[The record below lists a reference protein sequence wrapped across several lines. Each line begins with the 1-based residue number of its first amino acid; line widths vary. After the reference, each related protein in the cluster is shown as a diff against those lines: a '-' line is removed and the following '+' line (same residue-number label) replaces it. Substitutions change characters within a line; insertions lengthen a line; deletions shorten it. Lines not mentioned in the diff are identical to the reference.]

1 MKDLETKTALVTG
14 AARGIGLAIAQE
26 LSEMGARIVIGDV
39 VEENAA
45 AGALDKCGA
54 DTRYVRFDVSSP
66 EEVEA
71 AFKKLQSDTG
81 GIQILVNNA
90 GVSRDALHLR
100 LKDEDWRFTLN
111 INLYGAV
118 LCSKAAVRSMMR
130 SKWGRIINI
139 ASVVGERGN
148 VGQTAY
154 AASKGGL
161 IAFTKVLA
169 REYAGRNITANAVAP
184 GFIETEMTRDI
195 PEDRKN
201 AMMAQIPMGILGQP
215 SDIAAAVAF
224 LASNKAKYIT
234 GHVLRVNGG
243 MYM

>member
-1 MKDLETKTALVTG
+1 MKDLEGKTALVTG
-14 AARGIGLAIAQE
+14 AARGIGLSIAQE

-39 VEENAA
+39 VEEDAA
-45 AGALDKCGA
+45 AGALDKCGSDA
-54 DTRYVRFDVSSP
+54 HYVRFDVSSP
-66 EEVEA
+66 EEVDA
-71 AFKKLQSDTG
+71 AFKKLQSDIG

-118 LCSKAAVRSMMR
+118 LCSKVAVRSMMR

-184 GFIETEMTRDI
+184 GFIETEMTKDI

-201 AMMAQIPMGILGQP
+201 AMMAEIPMGTLGQP

-224 LASNKAKYIT
+224 LASTKAKYIT